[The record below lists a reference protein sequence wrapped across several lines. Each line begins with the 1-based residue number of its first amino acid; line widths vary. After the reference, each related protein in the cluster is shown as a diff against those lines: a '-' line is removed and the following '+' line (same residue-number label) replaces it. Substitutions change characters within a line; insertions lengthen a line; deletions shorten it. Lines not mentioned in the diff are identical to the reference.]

1 MQPLIHRYNQDSN
14 SETTNIDTYCPVS
27 AEALLFLLL
36 ENNYDY
42 WVGELKKKNKSNKDG
57 GDSDGDGNGETTYRP
72 TQKYTK
78 GTQGGNGKCFGG
90 WNNSAKIRFN
100 EYVDIIEEFNKDEEK
115 VEAYNK
121 ALKKACTQ
129 LKNEKAATSKT
140 TKRKLDR
147 METDNIPLKYSLP
160 PGMRKESV

>member
-1 MQPLIHRYNQDSN
+1 MQPLIHRYNQDIN

-42 WVGELKKKNKSNKDG
+42 WVAELKKKNKSNEDTA
-57 GDSDGDGNGETTYRP
+57 ETTTMH

-78 GTQGGNGKCFGG
+78 GTQGGNGKSFGG
-90 WNNSAKIRFN
+90 WNNLAKIRFN

-129 LKNEKAATSKT
+129 LKNEKAAKSKR